1 MDREVGMTVTVSLWN
16 EAVHLGQMIG
26 GQELPGERVIE
37 VRNPG
42 RLSELVGTVVDG
54 SIDQVDAAVAAAAV
68 AAPGWAATSA
78 EERIALFAKIADEV
92 DTQAEWLASLVAREN
107 GSIQSI
113 IRRELIG
120 AASAFREVADY
131 LVEKLT
137 PQDHPSGP
145 NGEFVRVERKPFGVV
160 ACIVP
165 WNAPLIL
172 TSNKIAPALAAG
184 NAIVLKPS
192 PLAPIGVT
200 IIGRIAA
207 SILPPGVV
215 NVVNG
220 GGEVGSALIGHR
232 NVRKVSFTG
241 GGETAR
247 HIMRQAAETLKG
259 VHFELGGNDP
269 AIVLE
274 DADLD
279 ATVERIV
286 ESAFRRAGQVCFAVK
301 RIYVPHSLAVEFKSR
316 LVERVG
322 QITVGDVLDERA
334 TMGPLNNAGQLAK
347 VQGLL
352 ERAIAQG
359 RDVRVLGSKLS
370 PESWGNGH
378 FLLPAL
384 VLDAEHDD
392 EVVREEQFGP
402 ILPVVTYD
410 TEEQAIEFAND
421 TEYGLC
427 SSVWSRSTERALAV
441 ASRIEAG
448 MTILNNHLFSATG
461 MKEIP
466 FGGWKQS
473 GIGWEASPYGIDEYL
488 QFHSVDAQQF
498 PVVGGA

>member
-1 MDREVGMTVTVSLWN
+1 MTNTTSTREP
-16 EAVHLGQMIG
+16 VHLGQMIG
-26 GQELPGERVIE
+26 GRELPGERVIE
-37 VRNPG
+37 VVNPG
-42 RLSELVGTVVDG
+42 RLSERVGTVVDG
-54 SIDQVDAAVAAAAV
+54 SVEQVDAAVAAAAT

-78 EERIALFAKIADEV
+78 EERIVLFAKIADEI
-92 DTQAEWLASLVAREN
+92 DARAEELATLVAREN
-107 GSIQSI
+107 GSIRPI
-113 IRRELIG
+113 VRRELIG
-120 AASAFREVADY
+120 AAAAFREVADY

-137 PQDHPSGP
+137 PHRHPSGP

-200 IIGRIAA
+200 MIGRIAA

-220 GGEVGSALIGHR
+220 GGEVGSAIIGHPR
-232 NVRKVSFTG
+232 VRKISFTG

-247 HIMRQAAETLKG
+247 HIMRQAADTLTG

-269 AIVLE
+269 AIVLD

-279 ATVERIV
+279 VTAERIV

-301 RIYVPHSLAVEFKSR
+301 RIYVPRSLTAEFTSR

-322 QITVGDVLDERA
+322 RIVVGDALDERA

-347 VQGLL
+347 IQGLL
-352 ERAIAQG
+352 ERTSAQG
-359 RDVRVLGSKLS
+359 RDVRVLGSRLS
-370 PESWGNGH
+370 PESWGDGH
-378 FLLPAL
+378 YQQPAL
-384 VLDAEHDD
+384 VLDAEHND
-392 EVVREEQFGP
+392 EVVRDEQFGP
-402 ILPVVTYD
+402 ILPVIGYD
-410 TEEQAIEFAND
+410 TEEQAIEMAND

-441 ASRIEAG
+441 ASRVEAG
-448 MTILNNHLFSATG
+448 MTILNNHLFSPTG
-461 MKEIP
+461 TKKIP

-488 QFHSVDAQQF
+488 QFHSIDAQRF
-498 PVVGGA
+498 PAVDGA

>member
-1 MDREVGMTVTVSLWN
+1 MMVGTSGGN
-16 EAVHLGQMIG
+16 EPLHLGQLIAG
-26 GQELPGERVIE
+26 HEVPSDHVIE
-37 VRNPG
+37 VKNPG
-42 RLSELVGTVVDG
+42 RVSEIVGTVVDG
-54 SIDQVDAAVAAAAV
+54 SIDHVDAAVSAAV
-68 AAPGWAATSA
+68 AAAPGWAATSA
-78 EERIALFAKIADEV
+78 EDRIALLARVADEI
-92 DTQAEWLASLVAREN
+92 DSQAEILATLVAREN
-107 GSIQSI
+107 GSVRAIF
-113 IRRELIG
+113 RRELIG

-131 LVEKLT
+131 LAEKLA
-137 PQDHPSGP
+137 PHDHPSGP
-145 NGEFVRVERKPFGVV
+145 NGQFVRVERKPFGVV

-192 PLAPIGVT
+192 PYAPLGVT

-215 NVVNG
+215 NIVNG
-220 GGEVGSALIGHR
+220 GGEVGGALIGHR
-232 NVRKVSFTG
+232 SVRKVSFTG

-247 HIMRQAAETLKG
+247 HIMRQAAESLKG

-269 AIVLE
+269 AIILE

-286 ESAFRRAGQVCFAVK
+286 ESAFRRSGQVCFAVK
-301 RIYVPHSLAVEFKSR
+301 RIYVPQSLAEEFKR
-316 LVERVG
+316 LLVERVS
-322 QITVGDVLDERA
+322 QIRVGDALDERA
-334 TMGPLNNAGQLAK
+334 TMGPVNNADQLAR
-347 VQGLL
+347 VRGML
-352 ERAIAQG
+352 ERAKALG

-370 PESWGNGH
+370 PEEWDNGH
-378 FLLPAL
+378 FLLPTL
-384 VLDAEHDD
+384 VLDAEQDD
-392 EVVREEQFGP
+392 EIVRDEQFGP

-410 TEEQAIEFAND
+410 TEEQAIHFAND
-421 TEYGLC
+421 TELGLC
-427 SSVWSRSTERALAV
+427 SSVWSRSTDRALAV

-448 MTILNNHLFSATG
+448 MTILNNHVFSVTG

-498 PVVGGA
+498 PVMREA